1 MVRHKKRRHGRDV
14 TFLSPILAMF
24 AAFLAT
30 FFYALSIIYAN
41 RSVRACGT
49 RTANIGRLLVAAV
62 VLGLFAHT
70 LGSGFASASTPWL
83 LASGAIGMGF
93 GDLGVFAALPLIGS
107 RLAVLM
113 TQCLAAPIAALVEWL
128 WLGTKL
134 TGTQMIWGSVIL
146 GGVALALMPSKSSPP
161 RVPVRPI
168 GFLFGFIGALGQ
180 GIGAIISRKGNF
192 VALAAGEPAI
202 NGITAAYHRIIGGLV
217 IVLLFFL
224 VMALLRRPTAPAAQ
238 PEPRG
243 WKWYV
248 ANGFA
253 GPVLGVS
260 CYQWALVH
268 APAGLVLPIVATTP
282 LVAIPLAYWL
292 EGDRPSKRSVAGGLI
307 AVGGCIALTLAR

>member
-1 MVRHKKRRHGRDV
+1 M
-14 TFLSPILAMF
+14 L

-30 FFYALSIIYAN
+30 FFYAVSIVFAN
-41 RSVRACGT
+41 RSVRACGP
-49 RTANIGRLLVAAV
+49 RTANLGRLLVAAAA
-62 VLGLFAHT
+62 LGLFAHT
-70 LGSGFASASTPWL
+70 VGNGFSSASTPWL
-83 LASGAIGMGF
+83 LASGAIGMGL

-107 RLAVLM
+107 RLSVLM
-113 TQCLAAPIAALVEWL
+113 TQCLAAPIAALFEWW
-128 WLGTKL
+128 WLGTAL
-134 TGTQMIWGSVIL
+134 TGTQIFWGTVVL

-180 GIGAIISRKGNF
+180 GIGAVISRQGNF

-217 IVLLFFL
+217 VVAVFYL
-224 VMALLRRPTAPAAQ
+224 VFALLRRPTPPAFH

-268 APAGLVLPIVATTP
+268 APAGIVLPIVATTP
-282 LVAIPLAYWL
+282 LAAIPLTYWL
-292 EGDRPSKRSVAGGLI
+292 EGDRPSRRSIAGGCI
-307 AVGGCIALTLAR
+307 AVGGCIALTLVR

>member
-1 MVRHKKRRHGRDV
+1 V
-14 TFLSPILAMF
+14 LARLP
-24 AAFLAT
+24 AKASHYVPGLPTDEAT
-30 FFYALSIIYAN
+30 
-41 RSVRACGT
+41 T
-49 RTANIGRLLVAAV
+49 
-62 VLGLFAHT
+62 
-70 LGSGFASASTPWL
+70 
-83 LASGAIGMGF
+83 M
-93 GDLGVFAALPLIGS
+93 
-107 RLAVLM
+107 
-113 TQCLAAPIAALVEWL
+113 
-128 WLGTKL
+128 
-134 TGTQMIWGSVIL
+134 
-146 GGVALALMPSKSSPP
+146 
-161 RVPVRPI
+161 
-168 GFLFGFIGALGQ
+168 
-180 GIGAIISRKGNF
+180 GAIISRTGNF

-202 NGITAAYHRIIGGLV
+202 TGITAAYHRIIGGLV

-224 VMALLRRPTAPAAQ
+224 IMALLRRPTTPAAQ

-282 LVAIPLAYWL
+282 LVAIPLASWL